1 MAFVTISRAAICAA
15 LVCLA
20 FFPAAQ
26 AAKGNPHQRGAAPT
40 AAMLD
45 APLGELPVADA
56 VLKRADAIGFGG
68 GTLYYP
74 VVNDPKS
81 KAKFAAIAVVPGYTG
96 YQSSLAWLGPKLA
109 SHGFVVIV
117 IDTFTTGDQPDAR
130 AKQATAALQQVL
142 KLSASKRSPVFGKVD
157 KSRMA
162 VMGHSMGGGAA
173 LIAARDNP
181 QLKAA
186 LAYTVWSTDR
196 KFDTMSVPTM
206 LIACERDVIAP
217 NGVHGNPIYD
227 SMPNETHKAYVEI
240 KGQTHFCPQLPG
252 NYPLMGRY
260 TIAWMKRFLDNDARY
275 ATFICGAEHQ
285 SIVSGDKFSAHRST
299 CSF

>member
-1 MAFVTISRAAICAA
+1 MVFVTHRRAVFGALVLMCAA
-15 LVCLA
+15 TL
-20 FFPAAQ
+20 Q
-26 AAKGNPHQRGAAPT
+26 ANAKVSSGHQRGVAPT

-45 APLGELPVADA
+45 APLGELLVAEA
-56 VLKRADAIGFGG
+56 VVPREQAQGFGG
-68 GTLYYP
+68 GTIYYP
-74 VVNDPKS
+74 VTPGQYAV
-81 KAKFAAIAVVPGYTG
+81 IAVVPGYTG
-96 YQSSLAWLGPKLA
+96 YQSSLGWVGPKLA

-117 IDTFTTGDQPDAR
+117 IDTFTTADQPDHR
-130 AKQATAALQQVL
+130 AKQASAALQQL
-142 KLSASKRSPVFGKVD
+142 KELNANKRSPMYRKAD
-157 KSRMA
+157 TKRMA

-173 LIAARDNP
+173 LIVARENP

-186 LAYTVWSTDR
+186 LAYTAWSADR

-227 SMPNETHKAYVEI
+227 SMPGGVHKAYVEI

-260 TIAWMKRFLDNDARY
+260 TIAWMKRFLDDDARY
-275 ATFICGAEHQ
+275 SPFICGAEHQ
-285 SIVSGDKFSAHRST
+285 AMTSADKFSAQRST
-299 CSF
+299 CPF